1 MSDWGHLPTRSD
13 ASRPL
18 STGSQTRLRLPS
30 MAGRYQR
37 LAVPSALL
45 VLVVVMAILNPR
57 FLSPA
62 NLANIGT
69 SMAPIGIVAMGMCLL
84 LISGNFDLSVGG
96 IGALS
101 AVSGAWL
108 INHVGLPA
116 AVVFVLLLALVCGAV
131 NSVIVIGMRV
141 NSLIATL
148 GTGFVFA
155 GMAIVMS
162 GSTPIQVTSDG
173 LLTIMNG
180 TALGIPVPII
190 LFAVA
195 VLLASLYSHTV
206 GGRALYA
213 VGANREAAR
222 YAGIAVRKVSVIPFL
237 IVAVF
242 AGWASLV
249 TLGYVNSGLPTIGA
263 NWPLQAI
270 AAVVVGGVSIS
281 GGEGTV
287 FGAVIGVMLIG
298 VVQNGLVL
306 SGINSNYQNI
316 IIGVIIIAAVAT
328 DVRVR
333 DRARLMRSRRSSR
346 RLPAGQS

>member
-1 MSDWGHLPTRSD
+1 MPDSAKQDQPARNGTNRQGVIRAL
-13 ASRPL
+13 AN
-18 STGSQTRLRLPS
+18 
-30 MAGRYQR
+30 GRIQR
-37 LAVPSALL
+37 FAVPGAL
-45 VLVVVMAILNPR
+45 VILVVAMAIANPR

-69 SMAPIGIVAMGMCLL
+69 STAPIGIVAMGMCLL

-101 AVSGAWL
+101 AVTGAWFLNQFGLVAAIVLVL
-108 INHVGLPA
+108 ILA
-116 AVVFVLLLALVCGAV
+116 ACYGAA
-131 NSVIVIGMRV
+131 NAVIVIGMRV
-141 NSLIATL
+141 NSLIGTL
-148 GTGFVFA
+148 GTGFILA
-155 GMAIVMS
+155 GLAVVLS
-162 GSTPIQVTSDG
+162 GSTPIQVMTDS
-173 LLTIMNG
+173 LLVVMNG
-180 TALGIPVPII
+180 KLGPIPIPVL
-190 LFAVA
+190 LFGAAIV
-195 VLLASLYSHTV
+195 LASLYSHTI

-222 YAGIAVRKVSVIPFL
+222 YAGLDVRKVSVIPFI

-242 AGWASLV
+242 AGWASLI

-281 GGEGTV
+281 GGEGNV
-287 FGAVIGVMLIG
+287 FGAVVGVLLIG

-316 IIGVIIIAAVAT
+316 IIGLIIIAAVAA

-333 DRARLMRSRRSSR
+333 ERGRQLRLRRSVAQDR
-346 RLPAGQS
+346 PPV